1 MKRLLLVVLVL
12 LALLVAADRGG
23 AAVAERVLADELQ
36 RGGVLTSRPEVDVR
50 GVPFL
55 TQALR
60 GRYDRIDVVARDVPA
75 GELAG
80 APVVVPRLSATL
92 RGAQVPLDQALSGA
106 VTSVPVERVDARALL
121 PFDVV
126 RRGSDVADLDV
137 AAEGERLRL
146 RGTVRVLG
154 EQVSG
159 SVLSSLAVQD
169 GELVVTAEEFDV
181 AGGFADRLVDRALAG
196 RFDARI
202 PLSGLP
208 YGLRVD
214 DVRVQPDGL
223 DVSAR
228 ADATVLSA
236 PAP

>member
-12 LALLVAADRGG
+12 LALLVAAARGG

-137 AAEGERLRL
+137 AAEGQRLRL

-196 RFDARI
+196 RR
-202 PLSGLP
+202 
-208 YGLRVD
+208 
-214 DVRVQPDGL
+214 
-223 DVSAR
+223 
-228 ADATVLSA
+228 TLSA
-236 PAP
+236 V

>member
-137 AAEGERLRL
+137 AAEGQRLRL

-214 DVRVQPDGL
+214 DVRVRPDGL
-223 DVSAR
+223 DVGAR
-228 ADATVLSA
+228 ADDTVLSA

>member
-1 MKRLLLVVLVL
+1 VLVL
-12 LALLVAADRGG
+12 LALLVAADRVG

-36 RGGVLTSRPEVDVR
+36 RNGALPSRPEVDVR

-55 TQALR
+55 TQALQ

-80 APVVVPRLSATL
+80 TPVTLPRLSATL
-92 RGAQVPLDQALSGA
+92 RGVRVPLEQALSGA
-106 VTSVPVERVDARALL
+106 VTSVPVERVDARARL

-126 RRGSDVADLDV
+126 RRGSDVADLDA
-137 AAEGERLRL
+137 AAEGDRLRL

-154 EQVSG
+154 QQVTG
-159 SVLSSLAVQD
+159 SVLSALTVED
-169 GELVVTAEEFDV
+169 GQLVVTAEEFDV
-181 AGGFADRLVDRALAG
+181 PGGVAGRLLDRALAG

-202 PLSGLP
+202 PLTGLP
-208 YGLRVD
+208 YGLQVD
-214 DVRVQPDGL
+214 DVRVRPDGL
-223 DVSAR
+223 DVAAR
-228 ADATVLSA
+228 ADDTELSA